1 MKSSHAKNIIHG
13 SATIVTINI
22 IAGGLNYFVRRT
34 LAINLSVTDFGF
46 LYAAMSLCMLF
57 LSYLDLGLSGSA
69 TILIAR
75 AHACNDQESANS
87 YFNYIF
93 YFKLIISLLI
103 FIIIAVTYRFWLNSF
118 FKYEH
123 VAPFFIIISLIIIQA
138 ISGVP
143 GCALIAL
150 QKFFLQSMQTFLIP
164 LILLIIFFIFGSNNI
179 IIAGSAFPISAFSIF
194 LLTYFIVHKFG
205 FRLNFKSLKNIQLAR
220 NMFHISKWIA
230 ISTAGYTSLYYMDSL
245 MLTYLS
251 GLKAVGIYNIVLSL
265 VQLANSFLIFHVVFI
280 PIATRLWIKKEIH
293 EIANICNI
301 MTLITSYL
309 IWPIAIVII
318 FSSKSLITIL
328 FSVKYIEGSNALIIL
343 FIGIVILGLA
353 NFYTAVLNTGGKEKK
368 VAILLMLAFV
378 LNVILNIT
386 LIPIYNTAG
395 AAAAT
400 TITYFIL
407 SLLLFVQ
414 LKKTIRQIRFP
425 LAKTLYFSV
434 AGMVCLSLS
443 FYLETTF
450 HQSLSTLTLFLFFT
464 LGLYIISTFL
474 LIKSTL
480 LDILNSWKNKK

>member
-1 MKSSHAKNIIHG
+1 MKNTHIEKFIHG
-13 SATIVTINI
+13 SAI
-22 IAGGLNYFVRRT
+22 ILAVNLIGGFLNYFVRRT

-46 LYAAMSLCMLF
+46 LYATMSLCMLF

-75 AHACNDQESANS
+75 AHTSKDQESANT

-103 FIIIAVTYRFWLNSF
+103 FIILAVTYRFWLNSF
-118 FKYEH
+118 FKYDH
-123 VAPFFIIISLIIIQA
+123 AVPFFMIISLIIIQG

-143 GCALIAL
+143 SCALNAL
-150 QKFFLQSMQTFLIP
+150 QKFFLQSMQTFLNP

-179 IIAGSAFPISAFSIF
+179 KIAGSAFPISAFLIF
-194 LLTYFIVHKFG
+194 LLTFFIVHKYG
-205 FRLNFKSLKNIQLAR
+205 FYLNFKSLKNIKLAG
-220 NMFHISKWIA
+220 NMFHFSKWIA

-265 VQLANSFLIFHVVFI
+265 VQLANSFLVFHAVFI
-280 PIATRLWIKKEIH
+280 PIATRLWVKKEIH

-368 VAILLMLAFV
+368 VAMLLIFAFI

-386 LIPIYNTAG
+386 LIPIYDTAG

-400 TITYFIL
+400 TITYSIL
-407 SLLLFVQ
+407 SLLLFIQ
-414 LKKTIRQIRFP
+414 LKKTVRQIRFP
-425 LAKTLYFSV
+425 LVKTLYFSA
-434 AGMVCLSLS
+434 AGIVCLSFS
-443 FYLETTF
+443 FYLERTF
-450 HQSLSTLTLFLFFT
+450 NQSLSTLVFLLFSTLI
-464 LGLYIISTFL
+464 LYIILTFL
-474 LIKSTL
+474 SIKT
-480 LDILNSWKNKK
+480 ILFDMLNFWKNKK